1 MSHFIDMSDH
11 FAHLDKS
18 ISAYNFLKFSKT
30 QWKLIDNSI
39 QPQNRLRICDYTTLL
54 KNAQFKVV
62 FEEPLIDSAI
72 TIDKVNLNRDF
83 KHNYTNDCLSA
94 THVLLVAKTK

>member
-1 MSHFIDMSDH
+1 MLHFIDMSDH
-11 FAHLDKS
+11 FAHLGKS
-18 ISAYNFLKFSKT
+18 ISAYNFLKFSET
-30 QWKLIDNSI
+30 QWNLIDNSI

-72 TIDKVNLNRDF
+72 TIEKANLNREI
-83 KHNYTNDCLSA
+83 KNNYTDDCLKV
-94 THVLLVAKTK
+94 THVLLVAKTM